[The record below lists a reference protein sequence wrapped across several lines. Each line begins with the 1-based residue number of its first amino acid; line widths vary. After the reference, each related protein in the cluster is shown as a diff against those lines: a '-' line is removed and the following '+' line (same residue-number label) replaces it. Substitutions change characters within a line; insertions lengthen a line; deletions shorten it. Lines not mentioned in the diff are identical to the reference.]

1 MLRHN
6 ADLNLLRTLID
17 LIEAEREH
25 NVGQDQ
31 QIKIIVQKMDE
42 MEQRE
47 RDRAERVEFL
57 EAEIP
62 YLRHL
67 VDRSTELEYLENPYS
82 LDGEPRCNW

>member
-25 NVGQDQ
+25 NVRQDQ
-31 QIKIIVQKMDE
+31 QIQIIVQKMDE
-42 MEQRE
+42 VEQRE
-47 RDRAERVEFL
+47 QDRAERVEFL

-62 YLRHL
+62 YLRHR
-67 VDRSTELEYLENPYS
+67 VDRSIELEYLENPYS
-82 LDGEPRCNW
+82 LDDDPRCNW